1 MWIKNYLNEMT
12 ALRDGLAVEAEGLIT
27 VRSLIIRRCDR
38 DDKETFLEITPKPLI
53 TYSSP
58 QERGLEG
65 ASQIQTA
72 NQQFQVQGISKRYA
86 YDDIV
91 GQRLDYWIDGVV
103 VDEQLIQGIECTFV
117 SIEEQALVWNLTL
130 ESKIGEQQIYAY

>member
-1 MWIKNYLNEMT
+1 MWIRDFLNEMT
-12 ALRDGLAVEAEGLIT
+12 ALRDGLAAEAEGLPT
-27 VRSLIIRRCDR
+27 VRSLIVRRRNR
-38 DDKETFLEITPKPLI
+38 DDEETFLEIEPKPLI

-72 NQQFQVQGISKRYA
+72 NQQFQVQGISKKYS
-86 YDDIV
+86 YEDLV

-103 VDEQLIQGIECTFV
+103 VDGELTEGIECSFV
-117 SIEEQALVWNLTL
+117 SIEEQSIVWNLTL
-130 ESKIGEQQIYAY
+130 ESKIGEQQVYAY